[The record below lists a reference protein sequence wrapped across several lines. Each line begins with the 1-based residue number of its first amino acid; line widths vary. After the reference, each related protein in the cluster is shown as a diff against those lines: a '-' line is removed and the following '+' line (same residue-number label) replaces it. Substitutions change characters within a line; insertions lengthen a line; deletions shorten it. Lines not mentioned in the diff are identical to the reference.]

1 VLKQLS
7 SLTVEAD
14 GRYATDRELQFLK
27 DYLQSVDQRISAYE
41 KVRDAADTIIA
52 EMEAEKNLRNQTEKE
67 KLFYIGSD
75 DRSQTCLR
83 DMRGILRCS
92 AAAMLVD
99 DLERMRQAVL
109 LWYYTIVRAFGY
121 QKDAEVIYRLLEE
134 LVEKNLTEEE
144 AELMKPILQL
154 NCTILR

>member
-1 VLKQLS
+1 
-7 SLTVEAD
+7 
-14 GRYATDRELQFLK
+14 
-27 DYLQSVDQRISAYE
+27 
-41 KVRDAADTIIA
+41 
-52 EMEAEKNLRNQTEKE
+52 
-67 KLFYIGSD
+67 
-75 DRSQTCLR
+75 
-83 DMRGILRCS
+83 
-92 AAAMLVD
+92 
-99 DLERMRQAVL
+99 L

>member
-1 VLKQLS
+1 MLKQLS
-7 SLTVEAD
+7 SLMIEAD
-14 GRYATDRELQFLK
+14 GRYATERELQFLK
-27 DYLQSVDQRISAYE
+27 DYLQSVDQRISTYE
-41 KVRDAADTIIA
+41 KVRDAADIIIS
-52 EMEAEKNLRNQTEKE
+52 EIEAEKNLRNQTEQE
-67 KLFYIGSD
+67 KLFYMGSE

-83 DMRGILRCS
+83 DMKGILRCS

-109 LWYYTIVRAFGY
+109 LWYYTIVRAFSY
-121 QKDAEVIYRLLEE
+121 QKDAEIMYRLLEK

-154 NCTILR
+154 NYTILR

>member
-1 VLKQLS
+1 MLKQLS

-27 DYLQSVDQRISAYE
+27 DYFTSVDQRISAYE
-41 KVRDAADTIIA
+41 KVRDAADTILA
-52 EMEAEKNLRNQTEKE
+52 EMEAEKNVRNQTEKE

-92 AAAMLVD
+92 AAAMLID

-121 QKDAEVIYRLLEE
+121 EKDTEIMYRLLEK
-134 LVEKNLTEEE
+134 LVDKHLTEEE

-154 NCTILR
+154 NYTILR